1 MAVRALVL
9 DESRVATD
17 GVAVNGVVDGEVAH
31 VRIVHRADD
40 LLECLDVLRR
50 VAVHLNVGD
59 VPRVLER
66 VVRRLDADLV
76 VRADVVVDGD
86 MTGVRH
92 VGAVGD
98 TGDDAVRLLVRTLEL
113 SRRALRRRAER

>member
-1 MAVRALVL
+1 M
-9 DESRVATD
+9 
-17 GVAVNGVVDGEVAH
+17 
-31 VRIVHRADD
+31 
-40 LLECLDVLRR
+40 
-50 VAVHLNVGD
+50 
-59 VPRVLER
+59 PRVLER
-66 VVRRLDADLV
+66 VVRCLDADLV

-98 TGDDAVRLLVRTLEL
+98 TRNDAVRLLVRTLEL